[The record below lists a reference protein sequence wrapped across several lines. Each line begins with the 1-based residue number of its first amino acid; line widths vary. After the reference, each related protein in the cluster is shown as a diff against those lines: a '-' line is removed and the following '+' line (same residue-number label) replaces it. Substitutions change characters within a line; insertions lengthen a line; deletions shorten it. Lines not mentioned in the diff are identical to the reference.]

1 MSIPG
6 IQGREA
12 TTAAVVASPSRRS
25 TGLRP
30 IHRWR
35 RRRKPGRARARRGH
49 SGSGRAEQKRRR
61 VERGQRRQR
70 AARAG
75 GTSAV
80 GRRAAESGFRRMRRQ
95 QVVGAGDLVH
105 HATEA
110 GGVSGDV
117 GGGQL
122 PRRARAAFRGAA
134 TGCGSRGA
142 EVVVV
147 VRRRRGGGR
156 RLGRSGGGREV
167 AEELVMV
174 VTIGKDGEPW
184 RRRRGGGGGWQ
195 GRVHVQGGCGHEHPG
210 GWVCSGG
217 GGCRIWRAEGDEQSR
232 AEQAREA
239 SGMATGARCAV
250 VYMRGRSQ
258 VVG

>member
-1 MSIPG
+1 MRHCSPLDCWSFALPFSPVWNIGWQQATKRELEEMSIPG

-12 TTAAVVASPSRRS
+12 TTAATAAVVASPSRRS

-105 HATEA
+105 HAAEA
-110 GGVSGDV
+110 GGVGGDV
-117 GGGQL
+117 GGGQQL
-122 PRRARAAFRGAA
+122 PRRAPAAFCGAS
-134 TGCGSRGA
+134 GCGSRGA
-142 EVVVV
+142 EQ
-147 VRRRRGGGR
+147 
-156 RLGRSGGGREV
+156 
-167 AEELVMV
+167 
-174 VTIGKDGEPW
+174 W
-184 RRRRGGGGGWQ
+184 R
-195 GRVHVQGGCGHEHPG
+195 
-210 GWVCSGG
+210 
-217 GGCRIWRAEGDEQSR
+217 I
-232 AEQAREA
+232 
-239 SGMATGARCAV
+239 
-250 VYMRGRSQ
+250 
-258 VVG
+258 